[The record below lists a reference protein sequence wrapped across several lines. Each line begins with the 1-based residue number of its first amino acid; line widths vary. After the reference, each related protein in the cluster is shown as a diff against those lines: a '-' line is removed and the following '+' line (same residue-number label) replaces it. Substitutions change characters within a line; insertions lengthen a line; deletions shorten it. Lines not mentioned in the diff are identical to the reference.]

1 LDGLGPLE
9 LMPRPRTGRLRVK
22 VTSRGRSFGVRF
34 KVGPQEHFVQ
44 LGGEWE
50 GWTEQ
55 QARAQMQ
62 VLMRQV
68 ERGEWKPPATE
79 KARAEPEPT
88 FQVFASV
95 WLDRRQRRLAPKS
108 IAQYEWAL
116 GHLLDFFGDLR
127 PSQISAARID
137 EYLDVK
143 LRERDE
149 IIAAN
154 RRGRPLYETV
164 ASASGPR
171 RLRRRPLSNGSINRQ
186 VDVLARVLKDAQKH
200 GWIGLNPAAEPERR
214 LIVQRP
220 ARTFLEPEQV
230 AALLEAAA
238 ALERSH
244 RGLNWAQ
251 VERIRS
257 SDRPASALARE
268 LGVSDVLIGKVRR
281 REIWRDRPHRSRNDV
296 PRHAPLAVL
305 VLAGL
310 RIDELCRLEGRHI
323 DLARR
328 RIVITRDI
336 TKTNAGVRTVEMS
349 PTLHAALLDHRERRP
364 YDADDPVFGTR
375 NGRPINADNVRS
387 RILAPA
393 VARANEMLLER
404 GLSPMGR
411 VTPHTLRRTFV
422 SLALIASGN
431 DIRWVMAQVGHA
443 DHKMTYS
450 VYAQLQR
457 NLPREYGSKVD
468 EIIGGS
474 LWHQAAEHRRDQLL
488 IDGI

>member
-1 LDGLGPLE
+1 
-9 LMPRPRTGRLRVK
+9 MPRPRTGRLRVK
-22 VTSRGRSFGVRF
+22 DTTRGRSFGVRF
-34 KVGPQEHFVQ
+34 KIGPQEHFVQ
-44 LGGEWE
+44 IGGEWE
-50 GWTEQ
+50 GWTEE
-55 QARAQMQ
+55 QALAHMQ

-68 ERGEWKPPATE
+68 DRGEWKPPEPTA
-79 KARAEPEPT
+79 APAEPEPT
-88 FQVFASV
+88 FQVFASI

-108 IAQYEWAL
+108 VKQYEWAL
-116 GHLLDFFGDLR
+116 GHLLDFFADDRL
-127 PSQISAARID
+127 SQISAARID
-137 EYLDVK
+137 KYVDVK

-149 IIAAN
+149 LVAAN
-154 RRGRPLYETV
+154 RRGRPVYEIV
-164 ASASGPR
+164 QSPSGPR
-171 RLRRRPLSNGSINRQ
+171 RLRRRPLSNGSINTQ
-186 VDVLARVLKDAQKH
+186 INVLARVLKDAQKH
-200 GWIGLNPAAEPERR
+200 GWVGANPAAEPERR

-220 ARTFLEPEQV
+220 ERSFLEPEQV

-238 ALERSH
+238 ALERAH
-244 RGLNWAQ
+244 RGLNWTQ
-251 VERIRS
+251 VEMIRS
-257 SDRPASALARE
+257 SDRSARALSHE

-281 REIWRDRPHRSRNDV
+281 GEIWRDGPHRNRNDV

-310 RIDELCRLEGRHI
+310 RIDELCRLEGRHL
-323 DLARR
+323 DFARR
-328 RIVITRDI
+328 RISITRDI
-336 TKTNAGVRTVEMS
+336 TKTDAGVRTVEMS
-349 PTLHAALLDHRERRP
+349 PTLHAALLEHRDRRP
-364 YDADDPVFGTR
+364 HGPADPVFGTR
-375 NGRPINADNVRS
+375 NGQPNNAENIRS
-387 RILAPA
+387 RILASA

-404 GLSPMGR
+404 GLSAMGR

-474 LWHQAAEHRRDQLL
+474 LWHQPTDAPNGQLSL
-488 IDGI
+488 EGGWR

>member
-1 LDGLGPLE
+1 
-9 LMPRPRTGRLRVK
+9 MPRPRTGRLRIK
-22 VTSRGRSFGVRF
+22 ETSRGRSFGVRF
-34 KVGPQEHFVQ
+34 KIGPQEHFVQ

-50 GWTEQ
+50 GWTDEQ
-55 QARAQMQ
+55 ALAQMR

-68 ERGEWKPPATE
+68 DRGEWTPPEPAT
-79 KARAEPEPT
+79 ARAEPEPT
-88 FQVFASV
+88 FQVFASI

-108 IAQYEWAL
+108 VAQYEWAL
-116 GHLLDFFGDLR
+116 GHLLDFFGEDR
-127 PSQISAARID
+127 PSQITAARID
-137 EYLDVK
+137 TYLDVK

-149 IIAAN
+149 IIAAT

-164 ASASGPR
+164 PSTERPR
-171 RLRRRPLSNGSINRQ
+171 RLRRRPLSNGSINKQ

-200 GWIGLNPAAEPERR
+200 GWIGANPATEPERR

-220 ARTFLEPEQV
+220 ERSFLEPEQV
-230 AALLEAAA
+230 AALLEGAA
-238 ALERSH
+238 ALERAH

-257 SDRPASALARE
+257 SDRSACALARE
-268 LGVSDVLIGKVRR
+268 LGVSDVLIGRVRR
-281 REIWRDRPHRSRNDV
+281 GEIWRDGPHRNRNDV

-310 RIDELCRLEGRHI
+310 RIDELCRLEGRHV

-336 TKTNAGVRTVEMS
+336 TKTDAGVRTVEMS
-349 PTLHAALLDHRERRP
+349 PTLHAALLEHRERRP
-364 YDADDPVFGTR
+364 HGPSDPVFGTR
-375 NGRPINADNVRS
+375 NGRPNNAENIRS

-393 VARANEMLLER
+393 VARANEMLLKR
-404 GLSPMGR
+404 GLAAMGR

-422 SLALIASGN
+422 SLALVASGN

-474 LWHQAAEHRRDQLL
+474 LWNQRSADDGGEQQLAL
-488 IDGI
+488 GEF